1 MWFILETRTG
11 RHPFSLNP
19 CLDYGKMH
27 YTICHALRKVSMKF
41 IKEKLSLLYPLF
53 LLLFYFYIRPQ
64 FRPLAQY
71 VSNSLASA
79 NSYYWT
85 LFGMET
91 LYAAFTGFLVYRFS
105 KKAQFSWR
113 KNQLQSLLEAVF
125 AACLVYWLDYFISGF
140 VQGRAAVLSLFP
152 REISPTGVVILVAM
166 MVIVRPVTEEL
177 IFRGALV
184 NAYFKGWPI
193 YAEVWLPALIYSG
206 LHFLHSPFSLGA
218 FIIYL
223 LPSLIFGTLYYRS
236 KALLSPILGH
246 ILLNLYYTL
255 PLLLSVFQ

>member
-1 MWFILETRTG
+1 
-11 RHPFSLNP
+11 
-19 CLDYGKMH
+19 
-27 YTICHALRKVSMKF
+27 MKF
-41 IKEKLSLLYPLF
+41 IKGKLSLLYPLF
-53 LLLFYFYIRPQ
+53 LLLFYFYVRPQ

-71 VSNSLASA
+71 VSNSVASA

-85 LFGMET
+85 LFGLEG
-91 LYAAFTGFLVYRFS
+91 LYAVFTGFLVYRFS
-105 KKAQFSWR
+105 KKAQFKLG
-113 KNQLQSLLEAVF
+113 KNPLQALIEAVF

-152 REISPTGVVILVAM
+152 REISPTGVLILVIAM
-166 MVIVRPVTEEL
+166 GVIRPVTEEL

-184 NAYFKGWPI
+184 NAYFKGWKL
-193 YAEVWLPALIYSG
+193 YAEIWLPALIYSG
-206 LHFLHSPFSLGA
+206 LHFVHHPFSLGA

-236 KALLSPILGH
+236 KSLLSPILGH

>member
-1 MWFILETRTG
+1 
-11 RHPFSLNP
+11 
-19 CLDYGKMH
+19 
-27 YTICHALRKVSMKF
+27 MKF
-41 IKEKLSLLYPLF
+41 IKGKISLLYPLF
-53 LLLFYFYIRPQ
+53 LLLFYFYVRPQ

-71 VSNSLASA
+71 VSNSVASA

-85 LFGMET
+85 LFGLEG
-91 LYAAFTGFLVYRFS
+91 LYAVFTGFLVYRFS
-105 KKAQFSWR
+105 KKAQFKLG
-113 KNQLQSLLEAVF
+113 KNPLQALIEAVF

-152 REISPTGVVILVAM
+152 REISPTGVLILVIAM
-166 MVIVRPVTEEL
+166 VVIRPVTEEL

-184 NAYFKGWPI
+184 NAYFKGWKL
-193 YAEVWLPALIYSG
+193 YAEIWLPALIYSG
-206 LHFLHSPFSLGA
+206 LHFVHHPFSLGA

-236 KALLSPILGH
+236 KSLLSPILGH

>member
-1 MWFILETRTG
+1 
-11 RHPFSLNP
+11 
-19 CLDYGKMH
+19 
-27 YTICHALRKVSMKF
+27 MKF
-41 IKEKLSLLYPLF
+41 IKGKISLLYPLF
-53 LLLFYFYIRPQ
+53 LLLFYFYVRPQ
-64 FRPLAQY
+64 FRPLGQY
-71 VSNSLASA
+71 VSNSVASA

-85 LFGMET
+85 LFGLEG
-91 LYAAFTGFLVYRFS
+91 LYAVFTGFLVYRFS
-105 KKAQFSWR
+105 KKAQFKLG
-113 KNQLQSLLEAVF
+113 KNPLQALIEAVF

-152 REISPTGVVILVAM
+152 REISPTGVLILVIAM
-166 MVIVRPVTEEL
+166 VVIRPVTEEL

-184 NAYFKGWPI
+184 NAYFKGWKL
-193 YAEVWLPALIYSG
+193 YAEIWLPALIYSG
-206 LHFLHSPFSLGA
+206 LHFVHHPFSLGA

-236 KALLSPILGH
+236 KSLLSPILGH

>member
-1 MWFILETRTG
+1 
-11 RHPFSLNP
+11 
-19 CLDYGKMH
+19 
-27 YTICHALRKVSMKF
+27 MKF
-41 IKEKLSLLYPLF
+41 IKGKLSLLYPLF
-53 LLLFYFYIRPQ
+53 LLLFYFYVRPQ

-71 VSNSLASA
+71 VSNSVASA

-85 LFGMET
+85 LFGLEG
-91 LYAAFTGFLVYRFS
+91 LYAVFTGFLVYRFS
-105 KKAQFSWR
+105 KKAQFKLG
-113 KNQLQSLLEAVF
+113 KNPLQALIEAVF
-125 AACLVYWLDYFISGF
+125 AAFLVYWLDYFISGF

-152 REISPTGVVILVAM
+152 REISPTGVLILVIAM
-166 MVIVRPVTEEL
+166 VVIRPVTEEL

-184 NAYFKGWPI
+184 NAYFKGWKL
-193 YAEVWLPALIYSG
+193 YAEIWLPALIYSG
-206 LHFLHSPFSLGA
+206 LHFVHHPFSLGA

-236 KALLSPILGH
+236 KSLLSPILGH

>member
-1 MWFILETRTG
+1 
-11 RHPFSLNP
+11 
-19 CLDYGKMH
+19 
-27 YTICHALRKVSMKF
+27 MKF
-41 IKEKLSLLYPLF
+41 IKGKLSLLYPLF

-71 VSNSLASA
+71 ISTSLASA
-79 NSYYWT
+79 NSYDWT
-85 LFGMET
+85 LFGLEG
-91 LYAAFTGFLVYRFS
+91 LYATFAGFLVYRFS
-105 KKAQFSWR
+105 KKAQFKLG
-113 KNQLQSLLEAVF
+113 KNPLQSLMEAIF

-152 REISPTGVVILVAM
+152 REISSTGVLILVIA
-166 MVIVRPVTEEL
+166 MVIIRPVTEEL

-184 NAYFKGWPI
+184 NAYFKGWKL
-193 YAEVWLPALIYSG
+193 YAEIWLPALIYSG
-206 LHFLHSPFSLGA
+206 LHFVHHPFSLGA

-236 KALLSPILGH
+236 KSLLSPILGH

>member
-1 MWFILETRTG
+1 
-11 RHPFSLNP
+11 
-19 CLDYGKMH
+19 MH
-27 YTICHALRKVSMKF
+27 YTICHALGKVSMKF

-85 LFGMET
+85 LFGLET
-91 LYAAFTGFLVYRFS
+91 
-105 KKAQFSWR
+105 
-113 KNQLQSLLEAVF
+113 
-125 AACLVYWLDYFISGF
+125 
-140 VQGRAAVLSLFP
+140 
-152 REISPTGVVILVAM
+152 
-166 MVIVRPVTEEL
+166 
-177 IFRGALV
+177 
-184 NAYFKGWPI
+184 I
-193 YAEVWLPALIYSG
+193 YAEIWLPALIYSG
-206 LHFLHSPFSLGA
+206 LHFVHHPFSLGA

>member
-1 MWFILETRTG
+1 
-11 RHPFSLNP
+11 
-19 CLDYGKMH
+19 
-27 YTICHALRKVSMKF
+27 MKF
-41 IKEKLSLLYPLF
+41 IKGKLSLLYPLF
-53 LLLFYFYIRPQ
+53 LLLFYFYVRPQ
-64 FRPLAQY
+64 FRPFAQY
-71 VSNSLASA
+71 VSNSVASA

-85 LFGMET
+85 LFGLEG
-91 LYAAFTGFLVYRFS
+91 LYAVFTGFLVYRFS
-105 KKAQFSWR
+105 KKAQFKLG
-113 KNQLQSLLEAVF
+113 KNPLQALIEAVF

-152 REISPTGVVILVAM
+152 REISPTGVLILVIAM
-166 MVIVRPVTEEL
+166 VVIRPVTEEL

-184 NAYFKGWPI
+184 NAYFKGWKL
-193 YAEVWLPALIYSG
+193 YAEIWLPALIYSG
-206 LHFLHSPFSLGA
+206 LHFVHHPFSLGA

-236 KALLSPILGH
+236 KSLLSPILGH

>member
-1 MWFILETRTG
+1 
-11 RHPFSLNP
+11 
-19 CLDYGKMH
+19 
-27 YTICHALRKVSMKF
+27 MKF
-41 IKEKLSLLYPLF
+41 IKGKFSLLYPLC
-53 LLLFYFYIRPQ
+53 LLLFYFYVRPQ

-71 VSNSLASA
+71 VSNSVASA

-85 LFGMET
+85 LFGLEG
-91 LYAAFTGFLVYRFS
+91 LYATFTGFLVYRFS
-105 KKAQFSWR
+105 KKAQFKLG
-113 KNQLQSLLEAVF
+113 KNPLQALIEAVF

-152 REISPTGVVILVAM
+152 REISPTGVLILVIA
-166 MVIVRPVTEEL
+166 MVIIRPVTEEL

-184 NAYFKGWPI
+184 NAYFKGWKL
-193 YAEVWLPALIYSG
+193 YAEIWLPALIYSG

-218 FIIYL
+218 CILYL

-236 KALLSPILGH
+236 KTLLSPILAH

-255 PLLLSVFQ
+255 PLLLSVFK